1 MLIVER
7 WDHISVFNLS
17 TLEFD
22 NALHRLSFCRIFWGN
37 SAKLWVQAGCIVQNW
52 VQIGCN
58 FEIWE
63 KEKSRKSLT
72 YRTLSLALQDGL
84 EPTTPWL
91 TVRCSNQLSYW
102 SRFCLIAGAKVYC
115 FSEITKLFWEKI
127 KETSKLRYFLWV
139 FARYPERIM
148 YFCTRLLCMKY
159 FSCINLWREL

>member
-7 WDHISVFNLS
+7 WDHISVFYLS

-37 SAKLWVQAGCIVQNW
+37 SAKLWVQAGCTVQNW

-58 FEIWE
+58 FEMWG
-63 KEKSRKSLT
+63 KEKSCKSLT

-91 TVRCSNQLSYW
+91 TVKKCNILWYLLYSYLVDSQKVSNFAASYDTLW
-102 SRFCLIAGAKVYC
+102 FCLITR
-115 FSEITKLFWEKI
+115 INNQNLF
-127 KETSKLRYFLWV
+127 R
-139 FARYPERIM
+139 RIVN
-148 YFCTRLLCMKY
+148 K
-159 FSCINLWREL
+159 